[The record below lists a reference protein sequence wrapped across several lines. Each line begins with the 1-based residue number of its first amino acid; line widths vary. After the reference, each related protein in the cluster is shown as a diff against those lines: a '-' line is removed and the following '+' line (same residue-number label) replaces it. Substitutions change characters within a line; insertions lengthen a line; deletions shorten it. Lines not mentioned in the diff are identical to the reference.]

1 MILEAILTP
10 VFAIVG
16 WLVNLMPVLYLP
28 EFIMGVIS
36 GLASVFN
43 VANFFLPMEI
53 LFAIM
58 AGIMG
63 FEMGMITFYVVNWV
77 IHRVPLFG

>member
-10 VFAIVG
+10 VFSLLG

-28 EFIMGVIS
+28 EFIMGAIS
-36 GLASVFN
+36 GLVSVFN
-43 VANFFLPMEI
+43 TANFFLPMEI
-53 LFAIM
+53 IFAIM
-58 AGIMG
+58 AGIMA

-77 IHRVPLFG
+77 IHRVPFFG